1 MSALLRNAL
10 LAASLALTPATG
22 VFAGELKSVPPSPA
36 HELALKDV
44 DGREHA
50 LGQYKG
56 KVVVVNFWA
65 TWCPPCVEEMPSLQ
79 RLQDR
84 LGRDGLVVLAV
95 SIGDSEEKIRDFLA
109 RVPVRFTILRDRDM
123 GVARM
128 WKARGIP
135 TTYVLDTEQI
145 VRYSAVGELDWSAQ
159 GVIDTLTPLLPKASA
174 QTPRAAKSSDT
185 VQR

>member
-1 MSALLRNAL
+1 MTTLLRIAL
-10 LAASLALTPATG
+10 FAASLALAALAA
-22 VFAGELKSVPPSPA
+22 AGELKSVAPSPA
-36 HELALKDV
+36 QELVLKDV

-65 TWCPPCVEEMPSLQ
+65 TWCPPCVAEMPSLQ

-84 LGRDGLVVLAV
+84 MGRDGLVVLAV

-109 RVPVRFTILRDRDM
+109 RVPVKFTILRDRDM

-128 WKARGIP
+128 WKARGVP
-135 TTYVLDTEQI
+135 TTYVLDAEHNI
-145 VRYSAVGELDWSAQ
+145 RYTAVGELDWSAQ
-159 GVIDTLTPLLPKASA
+159 SVVDTLRPLLPKAA
-174 QTPRAAKSSDT
+174 FEAPRAGSPSES
-185 VQR
+185 RFR